1 MNVKSP
7 LVLRH
12 RVCHG
17 NLRGSGYSPLL
28 LQVNH
33 GAGVTID
40 GGATSTPDM
49 SRAKNLLAGLT
60 IGATK
65 KKKYVS
71 I

>member
-7 LVLRH
+7 LVPRH
-12 RVCHG
+12 RVCTG
-17 NLRGSGYSPLL
+17 NMRGNGYSPLL
-28 LQVNH
+28 LQVHH
-33 GAGVTID
+33 GAGMTID
-40 GGATSTPDM
+40 GGATNTPDM